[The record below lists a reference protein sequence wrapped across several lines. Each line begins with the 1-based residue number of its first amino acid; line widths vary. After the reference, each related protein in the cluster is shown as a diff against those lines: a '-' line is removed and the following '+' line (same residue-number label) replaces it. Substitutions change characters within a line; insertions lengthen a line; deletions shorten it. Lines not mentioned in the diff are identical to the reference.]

1 MAKGVG
7 MYRLTKLSKNDPIDY
22 EDLIS
27 KGSIR
32 GLRTNSVEGDIQK
45 YPEIGESIHM
55 NAESLNPD
63 YAFRLVTTS
72 HIVKFDHQDTI
83 NKKWIF
89 TTESGSVYFLER
101 I

>member
-1 MAKGVG
+1 
-7 MYRLTKLSKNDPIDY
+7 MYRLTKLSKNDPVHY

-27 KGSIR
+27 KGSIM
-32 GLRTNSVEGDIQK
+32 GLRTSSVEGDIQK
-45 YPEIGESIHM
+45 YPAIGESIHM
-55 NAESLNPD
+55 NANPLNSG

-72 HIVKFDHQDTI
+72 HIVKFDHQDTV